1 MKKMLV
7 IGAVTAA
14 ALSLLF
20 CILYFNTS
28 KSTGSVNKPTT
39 VRIWLKERHISDV
52 MNLLVNRYNETGAE
66 KDGIMIEYKDFGDE
80 YETVFATAYATNNQA
95 EIMSFPSSYSVK
107 QLIDNSWIK
116 MIESIEGGKQ
126 FLSEYNDLSIARYN
140 DKAYAVKMS
149 VTTVKLI
156 YNKELFQ
163 TNNIVDKNGNPK
175 FPKTWEEIVEY
186 ARKITEGGNGEVY
199 GIVFPM
205 RNSEYFW
212 DLNLIKAFEPAVG
225 FYYDDDNAVYN
236 FSIYEKAFNNY
247 LLKIKDDK
255 SFYPNPLW
263 IDNDNACKLFAEGKV
278 GMKISS
284 FYDISV
290 FNNMYGTDFDWGVAE
305 LPMFE
310 DMRYKKISYAYE
322 PVGFAYLT
330 NAVSKMKNEKN
341 AISAYSWLFGNDV
354 KSALYNNGKYLTIE
368 EEITKYSPVPEFKG
382 WHEFSQFNA
391 IRPLSAKDYDIIDDQ
406 DYTKENIFDRIWTE
420 NNKEYTGTLL
430 KQMDDAWNKALK

>member
-14 ALSLLF
+14 VLGLLF

-52 MNLLVNRYNETGAE
+52 MNPLVNRYNETGAE

-140 DKAYAVKMS
+140 DNAYAVKMS

-175 FPKTWEEIVEY
+175 SPKTWEEIVEY

-199 GIVFPM
+199 GIVFP
-205 RNSEYFW
+205 
-212 DLNLIKAFEPAVG
+212 
-225 FYYDDDNAVYN
+225 
-236 FSIYEKAFNNY
+236 
-247 LLKIKDDK
+247 
-255 SFYPNPLW
+255 
-263 IDNDNACKLFAEGKV
+263 
-278 GMKISS
+278 
-284 FYDISV
+284 
-290 FNNMYGTDFDWGVAE
+290 
-305 LPMFE
+305 
-310 DMRYKKISYAYE
+310 
-322 PVGFAYLT
+322 
-330 NAVSKMKNEKN
+330 
-341 AISAYSWLFGNDV
+341 
-354 KSALYNNGKYLTIE
+354 
-368 EEITKYSPVPEFKG
+368 
-382 WHEFSQFNA
+382 
-391 IRPLSAKDYDIIDDQ
+391 
-406 DYTKENIFDRIWTE
+406 
-420 NNKEYTGTLL
+420 
-430 KQMDDAWNKALK
+430 